1 VRLLQQPNDG
11 VAPLV
16 HAIDGAKSSVEMLIF
31 RFDQSEVEWALANA
45 VSRGVAVQALIAHV
59 NGSGEDSL
67 RRLEMRLLAAGV
79 MVARTAGGLTRYHG
93 KMMIV
98 DHRELYVLA
107 FNPTHQ
113 DLNASRS
120 FGIVTKD
127 PKLVREAMK
136 LFAADTRRR
145 PYEPGLAAFVVSP
158 ANARKQLSAFI
169 KGAKNE
175 LLIYDPKISD
185 PAMVRL
191 LEDRAKA
198 EVDVRIIGQ
207 VSGKK
212 LGPSARRL
220 SQMRLHTRTMIR
232 DRRLAFV
239 GSQSLREI
247 ELDERR
253 EVGIVFRDPT
263 VVNQLAQT
271 FQEDWGVAVPAM
283 EPNEIGAPPVAKVA
297 KKVAKAVSKELPPV
311 APVLEVTIKEIVGDK
326 AGLAINTDEVEEAVR
341 EAVRE
346 AVKEAVKDVVEE
358 AAHAVEVKGRPHV

>member
-11 VAPLV
+11 VMPLV
-16 HAIDGAKSSVEMLIF
+16 HAIDGAKSSVEILIF
-31 RFDQSEVEWALANA
+31 RFDQSEIERALANA

-67 RRLEMRLLAAGV
+67 RRLEMRLLAEGV
-79 MVARTAGGLTRYHG
+79 IVARTAGGLTRYHG

-107 FNPTHQ
+107 FNLTHQ

-191 LEDRAKA
+191 LEDRSKA
-198 EVDVRIIGQ
+198 NVDVRIIGQ

-212 LGPSARRL
+212 LGPSARRP

-232 DRRLAFV
+232 DRRVAFV

-271 FQEDWGVAVPAM
+271 FQEDWDLSEQVAELAA
-283 EPNEIGAPPVAKVA
+283 IRPVTKVA
-297 KKVAKAVSKELPPV
+297 KRVAKAISKELPPV

-326 AGLAINTDEVEEAVR
+326 AELAIDTKEVEEAVR
-341 EAVRE
+341 DAVKE

-358 AAHAVEVKGRPHV
+358 AAHAVEVRARSHA

>member
-1 VRLLQQPNDG
+1 LLQQPNDG

-16 HAIDGAKSSVEMLIF
+16 HAIDAAKTSIEILIF
-31 RFDQSEVEWALANA
+31 RFDQSEIERALANA
-45 VSRGVAVQALIAHV
+45 VSRGVSVQALIAHV
-59 NGSGEDSL
+59 NSSGEDSL
-67 RRLEMRLLAAGV
+67 RRLEMRLLAEGLI
-79 MVARTAGGLTRYHG
+79 VARTDGGLTRYHG

-107 FNPTHQ
+107 FNLTHQ

-136 LFAADTRRR
+136 LFAADTRRQ
-145 PYEPGLAAFVVSP
+145 PYEAGLGAFVVSP

-185 PAMVRL
+185 PTMVRL
-191 LEDRAKA
+191 LEDRNKA

-207 VSGKK
+207 MSGKK
-212 LGPSARRL
+212 LGPSARKL
-220 SQMRLHTRTMIR
+220 PQLRLHTRTMIR

-253 EVGIVFRDPT
+253 EIGIVFRDPT

-271 FQEDWGVAVPAM
+271 FQEDWDLATPAM
-283 EPNEIGAPPVAKVA
+283 DLNRIEVPPLAKVA

-311 APVLEVTIKEIVGDK
+311 APVLEVTIKEIVGDN
-326 AGLAINTDEVEEAVR
+326 AELALDNEEVEEAVR
-341 EAVRE
+341 DAVKE
-346 AVKEAVKDVVEE
+346 AVKEAVRDVVEE
-358 AAHAVEVKGRPHV
+358 ATHAAVVKGRSDA